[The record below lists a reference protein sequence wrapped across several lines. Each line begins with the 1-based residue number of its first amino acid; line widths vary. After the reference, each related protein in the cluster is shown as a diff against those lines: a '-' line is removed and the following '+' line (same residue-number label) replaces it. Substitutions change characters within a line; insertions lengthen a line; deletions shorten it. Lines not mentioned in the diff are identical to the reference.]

1 MSVAQQSS
9 FFGAVRIDL
18 SGQRVLVVEDEFL
31 IASYLAD
38 WLGECGAVVLGPAAT
53 LGEALL
59 LAKTKQP
66 LDCALLDINL
76 QGDMAFPVA
85 DALAERG
92 VAFVFLT
99 GYGQDVIPARYANV
113 PHYEKPI
120 NHAALMRGLARVLVR
135 ASAANSTTQ
144 AASTPQ

>member
-9 FFGAVRIDL
+9 FFGAVGIDL

-31 IASYLAD
+31 IASYLVD
-38 WLGECGAVVLGPAAT
+38 WLRECGAVVVGPAAR

-59 LAKTKQP
+59 LAKTKPP
-66 LDCALLDINL
+66 LDCALLDIDL

-92 VAFVFLT
+92 VPFVFLT
-99 GYGQDVIPARYANV
+99 GYRQDVIPARYANV
-113 PHYEKPI
+113 PRYEKPFD
-120 NHAALMRGLARVLVR
+120 HAALMQYLSSVLVV
-135 ASAANSTTQ
+135 AAATTEATSAAL
-144 AASTPQ
+144 